1 MMLESNYIRELNH
14 NYLVLSPPTEYIE
27 ENFETEIIKQNSIN
41 GLLEFDIRY
50 YDGKQMLFYEI
61 SSKQSIEN
69 LYASSEM
76 DFEIIRQ
83 LINGIYRI
91 ILLTE
96 EYLIS
101 INNILLDPNYIFFD
115 MGRKELSLV
124 FCPGYNKNAKN
135 SFSELAEYLL
145 NKVDHRDEKA
155 VILAYKIYK
164 NTRTQN
170 FILEEIVSIVQE
182 CQCNEKITEYNSNKI
197 NSESKTST
205 TTEEFVIE
213 SVKISNNEMNRKD
226 FEKEEK
232 EAAGVET
239 GKSKN
244 EKDDIFITLFGEA
257 DNSEHTDKNYFEI
270 LKQNF
275 LKEKN
280 SRILLVISIALIMIL
295 ILTTI
300 VWYFQIIKISLMLYL
315 KIQGSTI
322 FFLIISILFL
332 MILNRRKKTKTI
344 EEQYEITNKRINEEE
359 FKEKQADKIEIS
371 DFLVG
376 NDFYDSQ
383 EESYENGNTILL
395 SGESEIKAGAYLTR
409 NKNGKEEYYKI
420 ECFPYTIGKLAGNV
434 NLELEEGSISRLHA
448 RLFQKNGKT
457 YLEDLNSLNGTYK
470 NGMRLFENDAVHVES
485 EDEISFAKIKFTYH

>member
-27 ENFETEIIKQNSIN
+27 ENFETEIIKQNTIN

-61 SSKQSIEN
+61 SSKQSMEN

-101 INNILLDPNYIFFD
+101 INNILLDPNYIYFD
-115 MGRKELSLV
+115 MGRKEISLV
-124 FCPGYNKNAKN
+124 FCPGYNKNAKQ
-135 SFSELAEYLL
+135 SFSDLAEYLL
-145 NKVDHRDEKA
+145 NKVDHKDEKA

-164 NTRTQN
+164 NTRNQN
-170 FILEEIVSIVQE
+170 FVLEEIVSIIQE
-182 CQCNEKITEYNSNKI
+182 CHCNEKIIEYNSNI
-197 NSESKTST
+197 SNLENKTSV

-213 SVKISNNEMNRKD
+213 SVKADNNEINIRS

-239 GKSKN
+239 GKPKN
-244 EKDDIFITLFGEA
+244 EKDDIFRTFFGET
-257 DNSEHTDKNYFEI
+257 DNLKQTNKNYFE
-270 LKQNF
+270 KFNQNF

-280 SRILLVISIALIMIL
+280 SRRLIAISMVLIMIL
-295 ILTTI
+295 IITTI
-300 VWYFQIIKISLMLYL
+300 AWYFQIIEISLMLFI

-322 FFLIISILFL
+322 FFIIIIFLFL
-332 MILNRRKKTKTI
+332 MILNRRKNTKTI
-344 EEQYEITNKRINEEE
+344 EEQYEITSQRINEE
-359 FKEKQADKIEIS
+359 
-371 DFLVG
+371 DFRQV
-376 NDFYDSQ
+376 
-383 EESYENGNTILL
+383 LL
-395 SGESEIKAGAYLTR
+395 FHMKG
-409 NKNGKEEYYKI
+409 
-420 ECFPYTIGKLAGNV
+420 
-434 NLELEEGSISRLHA
+434 
-448 RLFQKNGKT
+448 FQ
-457 YLEDLNSLNGTYK
+457 
-470 NGMRLFENDAVHVES
+470 FQ
-485 EDEISFAKIKFTYH
+485 